1 MGSCMW
7 SLSSPTVT
15 IAEPSLG
22 MGGGRCAT
30 RHSDTA
36 WRGGFGA
43 AVRREGTPRGCW
55 ERFASMRELD
65 GRSATSVRQ
74 RWWTVLSRQRL
85 EDLCLYLFVG
95 LTM

>member
-36 WRGGFGA
+36 WRGGFAA
-43 AVRREGTPRGCW
+43 AVRRESGSGAGCGEKLGARAGSGRVAQPRNAKGQF
-55 ERFASMRELD
+55 ER
-65 GRSATSVRQ
+65 SV
-74 RWWTVLSRQRL
+74 
-85 EDLCLYLFVG
+85 CG
-95 LTM
+95 LN